1 MAPNYRSLVPG
12 GFFSSTPFDRTMP
25 VSMRCNNPGAING
38 ATWET
43 RYPGYVDT
51 VETTPG
57 NKTTIFEAP
66 EYGVAVWWELLRR
79 YATAG
84 VTTVGGIINRY
95 GGGQDYSNY
104 IRFVEQRTGFEEGHR
119 ISLDDDA
126 TLLAFGKAMFHYEA
140 GRPTPLHDNQIVFGF
155 RLARADGDLSR
166 EIEPETSLLAAGVTF
181 DTHRATMDKAY
192 AAPPIAALSAD
203 PFRTMASAILTTTVS
218 AANVSITDVQK
229 ALTELGLL
237 DPPADGHFGPV
248 SRWALAEAIKPAGL
262 DPPQEEEPISQ
273 TIWNAVRQAQ
283 PLPLNPGSD
292 FAGNVVRAMQRGGYW
307 INRHPDCFNIVY
319 VEGMDVDGT
328 PNQDRPNHFDS
339 VRALIR
345 VVDGV
350 PKIVGAWEATT
361 EPSKYWTEHPM
372 NRLGAA
378 RIKFGQWKA
387 WNNGQYHGFP
397 ALLQVSDITVYRDIR
412 QEYKR
417 YDPTYTGNFGIHNH
431 QGYNYPRNDEGR
443 SSAGCL
449 VGRLNDGHRE
459 FMQLVQTDK
468 RFVASNGYRFMVTV
482 MPASQVVARA

>member
-12 GFFSSTPFDRTMP
+12 GFFSSNPFDRTVP
-25 VSMRCNNPGAING
+25 VSIRCNNPGAING
-38 ATWET
+38 ATWEK

-79 YATAG
+79 YAADG

-104 IRFVEQRTGFEEGHR
+104 IRFVAQKTGFAEGHKVP
-119 ISLDDDA
+119 LDDDA
-126 TLLAFGKAMFHYEA
+126 TLLSFGKAMFQYEA
-140 GRPTPLHDNQIVFGF
+140 GRPTPVNDNQIVFGF
-155 RLARADGDLSR
+155 RLARADGDVAG
-166 EIEPETSLLAAGVTF
+166 IEPEPELLAPAAAFGTA
-181 DTHRATMDKAY
+181 RATRDRAY
-192 AAPPIAALSAD
+192 AAPTTTVATIP
-203 PFRTMASAILTTTVS
+203 RTVASAILTTSVS
-218 AANVSITDVQK
+218 ALTNVSITDVQK

-237 DPPADGHFGPV
+237 DPPADGQFGPV

-262 DPPQEEEPISQ
+262 DPPQEEERISQ
-273 TIWNAVRQAQ
+273 AIWDAVRQAQ

-350 PKIVGAWEATT
+350 PIKVGAWEATT

-372 NRLGAA
+372 NPLGAA
-378 RIKFGQWKA
+378 RIAFGQYKA

-397 ALLQVSDITVYRDIR
+397 ALLQVSDITVYRDKDMT
-412 QEYKR
+412 YKR
-417 YDPTYTGNFGIHNH
+417 YGPSDTGNFGIHNH
-431 QGYNYPRNDEGR
+431 QGYNFPRNDEGT

-459 FMQLVQTDK
+459 FMRLVQTDK
-468 RFVASNGYRFMVTV
+468 RFLASNGYRFMVTV
-482 MPASQVVARA
+482 MPASQVATA